1 MKKMSTLHRM
11 LAATLLAG
19 SALVVAAPAHAS
31 VFITEFSYQS
41 AVSDEKGEYIELT
54 NTGVTDVDFTGWSYD
69 DDSRTSLTFNLSEFG
84 VVRAGESVIITEID
98 PDLFRTRWNL
108 DSSVKVIG
116 FMAPNFA
123 RADEVNIYDA
133 QLNLVDRL
141 TYGDNTIGGVRPRFN
156 AARPGSFAELGQNNI
171 HGWVLS
177 SVGDADGS
185 WTSTVGDVG
194 SPGFSSLVTPVP
206 EPEAYALLLA
216 GLGLVGGAVAR
227 RRRTAALP
235 ALVPAAA

>member
-1 MKKMSTLHRM
+1 MKKMSVLHRM

-19 SALVVAAPAHAS
+19 SALVAAPAHAS

-41 AVSDEKGEYIELT
+41 AASDEKGEYIEFT
-54 NTGVTDVDFTGWSYD
+54 NTGLTDVDFTGWSYD

-84 VVRAGESVIITEID
+84 IVRAGESVIVTEID

-123 RADEVNIYDA
+123 RADEVNLYDA

-177 SVGDADGS
+177 SVGDTDGS

-216 GLGLVGGAVAR
+216 GLGIVAGAAAR
-227 RRRTAALP
+227 RRRPT
-235 ALVPAAA
+235 VPAAAAPCAA

>member
-1 MKKMSTLHRM
+1 MKKMSILHRM
-11 LAATLLAG
+11 LATTLLAG
-19 SALVVAAPAHAS
+19 SAIAAAPAHAS

-41 AVSDEKGEYIELT
+41 AASDEKGEYIEFT
-54 NTGVTDVDFTGWSYD
+54 NTGLTDVDFTGWSYD

-84 VVRAGESVIITEID
+84 IVRAGESVIVTEID

-123 RADEVNIYDA
+123 RADEVNLYDS

-171 HGWVLS
+171 QGWVLS

-206 EPEAYALLLA
+206 EPEDRKS
-216 GLGLVGGAVAR
+216 VV
-227 RRRTAALP
+227 
-235 ALVPAAA
+235 

>member
-1 MKKMSTLHRM
+1 MKKMSIPQRM

-19 SALVVAAPAHAS
+19 SAIVAAPAHAS

-41 AVSDEKGEYIELT
+41 AASDEKGEYIEFT
-54 NTGVTDVDFTGWSYD
+54 NTGLTDVDFTGWSYD

-84 VVRAGESVIITEID
+84 IVRAGESVIVTEID

-123 RADEVNIYDA
+123 RADEVNLYDA

-216 GLGLVGGAVAR
+216 GLGVVASAAAR
-227 RRRTAALP
+227 RRRP
-235 ALVPAAA
+235 MVPAVAISAAA